1 MKFLSLFLITVAVGI
16 AQISNV
22 STKTNSYTATVDDRN
37 RLLVFSGRMPPLV
50 TLTIPFET
58 TNSRTNFSTGSII
71 YGLAL
76 TDSTVLIQGQPG
88 VTITSADNAFR
99 SRAFGSEWQLKRL
112 GRNLWT
118 LSGDLYSVQI
128 TAYVGDSIIIKA
140 IADSDASGP
149 FLFKWYKNN
158 VFIPGATNASLK
170 LNDVKLTDAGNYRAE
185 VSNAAGLFRSET
197 TNLLVK

>member
-1 MKFLSLFLITVAVGI
+1 MKFLLLFLATIAISI

-22 STKTNSYTATVDDRN
+22 STKTSSYVANVDDRN
-37 RLLVFSGRMPPLV
+37 RLLVFSGKMPPLI

-58 TNSRTNFSTGSII
+58 TSSRTNFSTGSII

-88 VTITSADNAFR
+88 VTITSVDNAFR
-99 SRAFGSEWQLKRL
+99 SRAYGSEWQLKRL

-118 LSGDLYSVQI
+118 LSGDLYSLQV
-128 TAYVGDSIIIKA
+128 TAFIGEDVVIKA
-140 IADSDASGP
+140 IADSNASGP
-149 FLFKWYKNN
+149 FTFKWFKNN

-185 VSNAAGLFRSET
+185 VSNAAGLFKSET
-197 TNLLVK
+197 TNLLVR